1 MGPGGRIVAT
11 IAFLATVAGAASA
24 GAFLYVLFFPATA
37 YLVLPAIWAKGW
49 IVPGGVET
57 SARPVELDPVDP
69 HPEPPMTKAMLA
81 WRSVWITGVLAA
93 CLVFAYSPSV
103 AAKAAVLTAAT
114 LATVP
119 RPLGPDARQW
129 VVRRRRT
136 TYTTQITL
144 ASPRENHGASPGP
157 ASVAG
162 AEATGKG
169 PPVAYACNVPKSSID
184 SRNPPSTSGC

>member
-114 LATVP
+114 LIALV
-119 RPLGPDARQW
+119 LFW
-129 VVRRRRT
+129 RRFLDR
-136 TYTTQITL
+136 
-144 ASPRENHGASPGP
+144 
-157 ASVAG
+157 
-162 AEATGKG
+162 
-169 PPVAYACNVPKSSID
+169 
-184 SRNPPSTSGC
+184 